1 LLDRTTFIHNFDI
14 DLNTT
19 MEDLS
24 KFKKLLK
31 EIMSQEPKPTL
42 SEEEI
47 HFEELA
53 IGVLELVGE
62 KYVVW
67 LN

>member
-1 LLDRTTFIHNFDI
+1 MDRTFIIYNFDI

-24 KFKKLLK
+24 EFKKLLQQ
-31 EIMSQEPKPTL
+31 IMSQEPKPL
-42 SEEEI
+42 MSEEEI

>member
-1 LLDRTTFIHNFDI
+1 
-14 DLNTT
+14 
-19 MEDLS
+19 MEDLPE
-24 KFKKLLK
+24 FKKLLK
-31 EIMSQEPKPTL
+31 EIMSQEPKPL
-42 SEEEI
+42 MSEEEI

-67 LN
+67 

>member
-1 LLDRTTFIHNFDI
+1 
-14 DLNTT
+14 
-19 MEDLS
+19 MEYPNEFRKQLRQI
-24 KFKKLLK
+24 L
-31 EIMSQEPKPTL
+31 SQEAKPLL

-53 IGVLELVGE
+53 MGVMQLLGE

>member
-1 LLDRTTFIHNFDI
+1 
-14 DLNTT
+14 
-19 MEDLS
+19 MEHPNDFHKILRQ
-24 KFKKLLK
+24 
-31 EIMSQEPKPTL
+31 ITSQEPKPVL

-47 HFEELA
+47 HFDVLA
-53 IGVLELVGE
+53 MEVIELVGN

>member
-1 LLDRTTFIHNFDI
+1 
-14 DLNTT
+14 
-19 MEDLS
+19 MEHPNEFQKILRQV
-24 KFKKLLK
+24 
-31 EIMSQEPKPTL
+31 MSQEPKPLL

-47 HFEELA
+47 HFDVLA
-53 IGVLELVGE
+53 MKVMELVGE

>member
-1 LLDRTTFIHNFDI
+1 
-14 DLNTT
+14 

-24 KFKKLLK
+24 EFKKLLK

-47 HFEELA
+47 HFDVLA
-53 IGVLELVGE
+53 MKVIELVGE

>member
-1 LLDRTTFIHNFDI
+1 MNKSD
-14 DLNTT
+14 
-19 MEDLS
+19 
-24 KFKKLLK
+24 KFHKILRQV
-31 EIMSQEPKPTL
+31 MSQEPKPLL

-47 HFEELA
+47 HFD
-53 IGVLELVGE
+53 VLSMNVIELVGE

>member
-1 LLDRTTFIHNFDI
+1 
-14 DLNTT
+14 
-19 MEDLS
+19 MEHPNEFHKILRQV
-24 KFKKLLK
+24 
-31 EIMSQEPKPTL
+31 MSQELKPIL

-47 HFEELA
+47 HFDELA
-53 IGVLELVGE
+53 MEVIELVGG

>member
-1 LLDRTTFIHNFDI
+1 
-14 DLNTT
+14 
-19 MEDLS
+19 MEHPNEFHKILRQV
-24 KFKKLLK
+24 
-31 EIMSQEPKPTL
+31 MSQEPKPIL

-47 HFEELA
+47 HFE
-53 IGVLELVGE
+53 VLSMDVMELVRE